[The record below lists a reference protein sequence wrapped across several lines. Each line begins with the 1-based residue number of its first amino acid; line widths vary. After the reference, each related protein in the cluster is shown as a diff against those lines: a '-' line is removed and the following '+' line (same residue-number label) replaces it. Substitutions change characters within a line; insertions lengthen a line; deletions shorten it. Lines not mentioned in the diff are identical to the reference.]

1 MIDCAFYGRVTADAD
16 PRISQAGKPWVR
28 LRVGVGKDDDV
39 QWVSIAVFGK
49 AAQTAA
55 KLRKGDR
62 IYCEGTIKVDTWR
75 GQDGTERHGLSVASF
90 KVEKTHNI
98 GRNRLENGRSISAG
112 GAASDQARALATT
125 GSDFHNDPISEW
137 GR

>member
-1 MIDCAFYGRVTADAD
+1 MIDCAFSGFLAADAD

-98 GRNRLENGRSISAG
+98 GRNRLERSDSVADGNG
-112 GAASDQARALATT
+112 SDRRELSPA
-125 GSDFHNDPISEW
+125 GSDFHNDPIPEW